1 MSQPRDGWD
10 GDERDAMS
18 GLEPELAALRRKH
31 QDTPS
36 LAMLRAA
43 DADALPP
50 ELQATVTRHLQHSA
64 WSRAVVEGLRDTGVD
79 DRLDEVSQ
87 ERLWQ
92 RINRDAA
99 AAAPRS
105 RMPAMMFGGLALAA
119 TVLIA
124 VVIPRLNETATVA
137 PVDAPPAA
145 VVTPLP
151 APAPP
156 PPQIAFTAPDIKLSP
171 SALTWRDSTENPFVQ
186 DLAPAFSAYR
196 AAEYA
201 RAAAAFD
208 RVTPKYANAIEVRF
222 YGGVSHLLAGDH
234 ARAIEALEAAA
245 RLNSV
250 TFADDVA
257 WFLTVARQR
266 AGNQDASAFARLCRG
281 QSAYAAAAC
290 AAAAQLTSATRPQ

>member
-50 ELQATVTRHLQHSA
+50 ELQAKVTRHLQQSA

-79 DRLDEVSQ
+79 DQLDAVSE

-124 VVIPRLNETATVA
+124 VLIPREDPTAPVT
-137 PVDAPPAA
+137 PVDAPPAT
-145 VVTPLP
+145 VVAPP
-151 APAPP
+151 PAPP
-156 PPQIAFTAPDIKLSP
+156 PPQIAFAAPEIKLSP
-171 SALTWRDSTENPFVQ
+171 SALTWRDAGENPFVQ
-186 DLAPAFSAYR
+186 DLAPAFTAYR
-196 AAEYA
+196 AADYA

-208 RVTPKYANAIEVRF
+208 AVTPKYPDAIEVRF
-222 YGGVSHLLAGDH
+222 YGGVSHLLAGDD
-234 ARAIEALEAAA
+234 ARAIDALQAAA
-245 RLNSV
+245 RLKST

-257 WFLTVARQR
+257 WFLAVARQR
-266 AGNQDASAFARLCRG
+266 AGHQDAAAFAAVCRG

-290 AAAAQLTSATRPQ
+290 AAVTQLTSASRPQ

>member
-10 GDERDAMS
+10 GDERDAMG

-50 ELQATVTRHLQHSA
+50 ELQAEVTRHLQQSA
-64 WSRAVVEGLRDTGVD
+64 WSRAVVEGLRDTGAD
-79 DRLDEVSQ
+79 DHLDEVSE

-92 RINRDAA
+92 RISRDAA
-99 AAAPRS
+99 AASPRS
-105 RMPAMMFGGLALAA
+105 RMPVMMFGGVALAA

-124 VVIPRLNETATVA
+124 VLIPRSDQTATVA
-137 PVDAPPAA
+137 PVDTPPPA
-145 VVTPLP
+145 VVTP

-156 PPQIAFTAPDIKLSP
+156 PPQIAFAAPEIKLSP

-196 AAEYA
+196 AADYA
-201 RAAAAFD
+201 RAAEVFD

-222 YGGVSHLLAGDH
+222 YGGVSHLLAGHH
-234 ARAIEALEAAA
+234 APAIDALEAAA
-245 RLNSV
+245 RLKSA

-257 WFLTVARQR
+257 WFLAVARQR
-266 AGNQDASAFARLCRG
+266 AGNQDASAFAALCRG
-281 QSAYAAAAC
+281 QGAYAAAAC
-290 AAAAQLTSATRPQ
+290 AAATQLTSASRPQ